1 MHDDGCKVI
10 CKRHG
15 ECVRKLEE
23 NIKRKRAFLRNKYID
38 EEDYDKWC
46 ICRRSSYFEHHIT
59 LFLIFFFL
67 FLILNFLSKFGINLI
82 IN

>member
-23 NIKRKRAFLRNKYID
+23 NVKRKKLLRNKYID
-38 EEDYDKWC
+38 EDDYDEWC
-46 ICRRSSYFEHHIT
+46 ICYRSSYLEHHIT
-59 LFLIFFFL
+59 LFMLPLLLLVSFTKL
-67 FLILNFLSKFGINLI
+67 FV
-82 IN
+82 

>member
-23 NIKRKRAFLRNKYID
+23 NVKKKKSF
-38 EEDYDKWC
+38 W
-46 ICRRSSYFEHHIT
+46 
-59 LFLIFFFL
+59 
-67 FLILNFLSKFGINLI
+67 GINILMKTTTMNGVYAI
-82 IN
+82 DHPT